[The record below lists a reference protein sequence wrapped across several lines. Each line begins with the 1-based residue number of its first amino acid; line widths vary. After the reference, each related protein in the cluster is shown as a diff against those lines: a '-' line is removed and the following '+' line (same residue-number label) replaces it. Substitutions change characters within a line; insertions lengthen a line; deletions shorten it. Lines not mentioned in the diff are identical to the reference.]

1 MTTEQ
6 HYKVYDYINN
16 VITLFDS
23 PEDFVKCNFSVLCD
37 KYPIQIN
44 KSNYIAK
51 VLYIS
56 LKTDKLVKRLY
67 PDKIKEYEIE
77 YIILNSNT
85 RRKLNYKMNE
95 FFVNGNNETQT
106 YKENDFYNYSI
117 ELVSNKTKELINQ
130 LREKYNL
137 TVPSLFIGEHQELVL
152 E

>member
-1 MTTEQ
+1 MEQQ
-6 HYKVYDYINN
+6 HYKVFDYINN
-16 VITLFDS
+16 VISLLES
-23 PEDFVKCNFSVLCD
+23 PEDFVKCNFSILCD
-37 KYPIQIN
+37 KYPIQTNTN
-44 KSNYIAK
+44 KYLAK

-67 PDKIKEYEIE
+67 PDKIKEYEME
-77 YIILNSNT
+77 YIILNSNS
-85 RRKLNYKMNE
+85 RRRLNYKMNE

-117 ELVSNKTKELINQ
+117 ELPSSKTKTLISQ

-137 TVPSLFIGEHQELVL
+137 TTPSLFIGEQQELVL

>member
-1 MTTEQ
+1 MEQQ
-6 HYKVYDYINN
+6 HYKVFDYINN
-16 VITLFDS
+16 VISLLES
-23 PEDFVKCNFSVLCD
+23 PEDFVKCNFSILCD
-37 KYPIQIN
+37 KYPIQTNTN
-44 KSNYIAK
+44 KYLAK

-67 PDKIKEYEIE
+67 PDKIKEYEME
-77 YIILNSNT
+77 YVVLNSNS
-85 RRKLNYKMNE
+85 RRRLNYKMNE

-117 ELVSNKTKELINQ
+117 ELPSNKTKTLISQ

-137 TVPSLFIGEHQELVL
+137 TTPSLFIGEQQELVL